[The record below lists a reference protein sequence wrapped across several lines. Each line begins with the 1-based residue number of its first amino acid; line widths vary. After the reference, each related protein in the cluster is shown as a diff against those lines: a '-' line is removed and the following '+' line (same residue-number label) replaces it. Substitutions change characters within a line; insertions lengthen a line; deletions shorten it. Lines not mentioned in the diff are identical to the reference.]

1 MRYDFVNEHFVHH
14 VFLLQRVFRF
24 EIKFMHDF
32 SDHQIFE
39 NEHVKET
46 HDYLMVVYEPG
57 SILIL

>member
-1 MRYDFVNEHFVHH
+1 
-14 VFLLQRVFRF
+14 LLQRVVRF

-57 SILIL
+57 SVLIL